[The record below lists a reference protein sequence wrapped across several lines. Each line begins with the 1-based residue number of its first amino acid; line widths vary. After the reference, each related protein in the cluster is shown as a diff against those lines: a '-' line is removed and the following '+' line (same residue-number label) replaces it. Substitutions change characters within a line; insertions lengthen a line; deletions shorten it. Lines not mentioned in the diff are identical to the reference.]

1 MLSEY
6 GDDSQWAIKT
16 TGWCDNVSI
25 VTDWWKNRR
34 KFQARFAM
42 ARKTRFLYHVFNSI
56 KNSHFPRLKISFYA
70 TCAKRHCAQ
79 PRVKNSYAI
88 HRLVEQTFL
97 YNMALK
103 TLRNCVRKLR
113 NLRPFD
119 LNDLF
124 ILWRYLLIKEGIFS
138 ALSAGSFGCISALQ
152 SVGSTLRRWRRFCRP
167 GVHDWNKHGVAK
179 TFSIPLVQSNIM
191 CRSGLIVRSV
201 KLFAIGLAL
210 TCQ

>member
-103 TLRNCVRKLR
+103 TLRNCVRKVEKLTAIWSQW
-113 NLRPFD
+113 
-119 LNDLF
+119 F
-124 ILWRYLLIKEGIFS
+124 IHFMEVLAHKRRHIQCLERWFFRMHK
-138 ALSAGSFGCISALQ
+138 CIAVRGQYFEKVKAVLPA
-152 SVGSTLRRWRRFCRP
+152 RRAWL
-167 GVHDWNKHGVAK
+167 K
-179 TFSIPLVQSNIM
+179 
-191 CRSGLIVRSV
+191 
-201 KLFAIGLAL
+201 
-210 TCQ
+210 